1 MKEHFITGVFKVFIY
16 LRIIIHIP
24 VHYLLF
30 PRYFSSPAT
39 YFRFLLRA
47 FRLLMAFRH
56 NKVVKVLN
64 GYKLHLYLPAY
75 PSPAFFNAIE
85 SKLIKTP
92 PGPTSVVFS
101 MTKACQYKCQH
112 CYQHNDKGKD
122 LDDDLLIKT
131 AQDVR
136 KIGVSMFDI
145 EGGEPF
151 LRFDRLLKL
160 VEALD
165 DRCEIWIN
173 STGSGIEPGMLEKL
187 MEAGLF
193 GLMVS
198 IHSPNAE
205 IHDQF
210 TGIAG
215 SFQIAYDTLK
225 TCRKIGL
232 AAAFNTVLSENEVK
246 SGGIA
251 EIMELAYD
259 LDCDYVQLIHPKPA
273 GTWLGRKEGMQTD
286 PGVTQTVCMEHIR
299 YNSRK
304 KQNYP
309 SLAAQVFEE
318 SKEFFGCTSG
328 AVDRFY
334 IGASGEVQPCE
345 FLNISFGNVKEE
357 TFNNIYKRMRSYFQ
371 KPCQDWL
378 CCTQAS
384 SIYDI
389 FKYQNIKHTPLPWE
403 ETKNLVNNWYR
414 GKPTTLYAKLGIYK

>member
-1 MKEHFITGVFKVFIY
+1 
-16 LRIIIHIP
+16 
-24 VHYLLF
+24 
-30 PRYFSSPAT
+30 
-39 YFRFLLRA
+39 
-47 FRLLMAFRH
+47 
-56 NKVVKVLN
+56 
-64 GYKLHLYLPAY
+64 
-75 PSPAFFNAIE
+75 
-85 SKLIKTP
+85 
-92 PGPTSVVFS
+92 
-101 MTKACQYKCQH
+101 
-112 CYQHNDKGKD
+112 
-122 LDDDLLIKT
+122 
-131 AQDVR
+131 
-136 KIGVSMFDI
+136 MFDI

-160 VEALD
+160 LEALD
-165 DRCEIWIN
+165 DRCEIWVN
-173 STGSGIEPGMLEKL
+173 STGAGIEPGMLEKL

-210 TGIAG
+210 TGIPG
-215 SFQIAYDTLK
+215 SFQIAYDTLR
-225 TCRKIGL
+225 TCRKMDL
-232 AAAFNTVLSENEVK
+232 AAAFNTVLSEKEVK

-251 EIMELAYD
+251 EIMKLACD

-286 PGVTQTVCMEHIR
+286 PGITQTVCMEHIR

-304 KQNYP
+304 KHNYP

-318 SKEFFGCTSG
+318 SKSIFGCTSG

-357 TFNNIYKRMRSYFQ
+357 PFNIIYKRMRSYFQ

-378 CCTQAS
+378 CCTQAE
-384 SIYDI
+384 SINDI
-389 FKYQNIKHTPLPWE
+389 FKNQNIRHTPLPWE
-403 ETKNLVNNWYR
+403 ETIHLVNNWHR
-414 GKPTTLYAKLGIYK
+414 GKPTALYEKLSIYK